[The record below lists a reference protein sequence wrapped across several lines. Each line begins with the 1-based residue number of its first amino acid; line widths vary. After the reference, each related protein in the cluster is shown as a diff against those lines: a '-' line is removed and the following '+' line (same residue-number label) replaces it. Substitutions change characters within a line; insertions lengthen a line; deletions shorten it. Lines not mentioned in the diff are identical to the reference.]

1 MKIEIAG
8 ELNSCDIERK
18 LLEIAKILIKRTAKE
33 RRGIEKPCE

>member
-33 RRGIEKPCE
+33 RRGREKP